1 MYVYRTKY
9 NITSIP
15 LLLTRD
21 NFKVMFD
28 QTNANMTVFHLLE
41 HSCIELMKH
50 SFIIKG
56 QEGSQLTH
64 HFVYNRMLWSKYN
77 CMKIYMYMYYS

>member
-1 MYVYRTKY
+1 MLPVAAIHN
-9 NITSIP
+9 NILIFF
-15 LLLTRD
+15 TRD

-41 HSCIELMKH
+41 HACIELMKQ

-56 QEGSQLTH
+56 REGNQLAH
-64 HFVYNRMLWSKYN
+64 HFVYNRMLWSKFHVY
-77 CMKIYMYMYYS
+77 I

>member
-1 MYVYRTKY
+1 MYSPYY
-9 NITSIP
+9 YF
-15 LLLTRD
+15 LLTRD

-64 HFVYNRMLWSKYN
+64 HVVYNRMLWSKLHVN
-77 CMKIYMYMYYS
+77 TMRDM